1 MNYHVSRWRLDSGS
15 HASEGGG
22 ARGWGDDR
30 QVSGGDPSGQEAP
43 FFYLFLSFLW
53 LSDSPFCS
61 PFLTL
66 FFHVFS
72 EKGEKCEKKW
82 KKGEKRVNRKARE
95 RKASWPRLRMTRHGQ
110 NDVLV
115 CNLHLCGRLA
125 WLLSSLIFLM
135 FSVFP
140 GTFFSPIFCQITFF
154 SSCFSPFSHFLV
166 FLELPTSEI
175 RVLWE
180 SVRTRKDTQVC
191 KGIERICQ
199 NPEAYTSLSQASQA
213 LALRPS
219 EFWEPGPQPMRARA
233 VALADMPPWRPWR
246 CGNQNVVQLRCT
258 SFLDV

>member
-1 MNYHVSRWRLDSGS
+1 M
-15 HASEGGG
+15 GGWQ
-22 ARGWGDDR
+22 RGQQGWPLG
-30 QVSGGDPSGQEAP
+30 SGGSFLLP
-43 FFYLFLSFLW
+43 FPFPFLSLAFRFTFLFTF
-53 LSDSPFCS
+53 SHPFS
-61 PFLTL
+61 SRFQR
-66 FFHVFS
+66 
-72 EKGEKCEKKW
+72 KRWKMWKKKVN

-115 CNLHLCGRLA
+115 CNLNLCGRLA
-125 WLLSSLIFLM
+125 WLLSSMIFLM
-135 FSVFP
+135 FFVFP
-140 GTFFSPIFCQITFF
+140 GTFFSPIFCLFGFQHSQITFF
-154 SSCFSPFSHFLV
+154 TSCFSPFSHFLV
-166 FLELPTSEI
+166 FLELPTSGI

-246 CGNQNVVQLRCT
+246 RGNQNVVQLRCT

>member
-1 MNYHVSRWRLDSGS
+1 MFP
-15 HASEGGG
+15 GGG
-22 ARGWGDDR
+22 WAAGVKLAREAERGDGGMTDR
-30 QVSGGDPSGQEAP
+30 SAGVTPWVRRLLSSTFSFPFSGFPIHLFVHLFSP
-43 FFYLFLSFLW
+43 FFF
-53 LSDSPFCS
+53 
-61 PFLTL
+61 T
-66 FFHVFS
+66 FS
-72 EKGEKCEKKW
+72 AKKVKNVN

-125 WLLSSLIFLM
+125 WLLSSMIFLM
-135 FSVFP
+135 SSVFP
-140 GTFFSPIFCQITFF
+140 GTFFSPIFCLFGFQHSQITFF
-154 SSCFSPFSHFLV
+154 TSCFSPFSHFLV
-166 FLELPTSEI
+166 FLELPQVKL
-175 RVLWE
+175 VLWE

-199 NPEAYTSLSQASQA
+199 NLEAYTSLSQASQA
-213 LALRPS
+213 LTLRPS

-246 CGNQNVVQLRCT
+246 RGNQNVVQLRCT